1 MSGTQERSTT
11 DATGL
16 TRTRVVLVDDET
28 LVRVGLRLI
37 LGADPGIEIV
47 GEASDGL
54 EALDVVRATSPD
66 VVLMDIRMPRLDGLA
81 ATERLLAEQ
90 PDARVVI
97 LTTFDTDEMVLG
109 ALRLGAAGFLLK
121 DTPPALIVRH
131 VQDAGAGRTTLSPS
145 VTDRLIASVTRQP
158 KDERREIARQRLD
171 GLTER
176 ERDVARAIGRGLSN
190 TEIASELFI
199 TVATVKTHISR
210 ILEKMPADNRT
221 HIAIC
226 VHEAGDV

>member
-1 MSGTQERSTT
+1 MTT
-11 DATGL
+11 TTAQHAAGQAVRPTV
-16 TRTRVVLVDDET
+16 RVVLVDDET

-37 LGADPGIEIV
+37 LGAEPAIEVV
-47 GEASDGL
+47 GEASDGVD
-54 EALDVVRATSPD
+54 ALDVVRRTSPD

-81 ATERLLAEQ
+81 ATEQLLATQ

-121 DTPPALIVRH
+121 DTPPAEIVRH
-131 VQDAGAGRTTLSPS
+131 VLDAGAGRTTLSPS
-145 VTDRLIASVTRQP
+145 VTDRLIASVTQRP
-158 KDERREIARQRLD
+158 RDERRTAARECLD
-171 GLTER
+171 QLTDR

-190 TEIASELFI
+190 AEIASELFI

-210 ILEKMPADNRT
+210 ILEKMPAENRT

>member
-1 MSGTQERSTT
+1 MTT
-11 DATGL
+11 TTPEHTVGQPVRP
-16 TRTRVVLVDDET
+16 TVRVVLVDDET

-37 LGADPGIEIV
+37 LGAEPAIEVV
-47 GEASDGL
+47 GEAADGVD
-54 EALDVVRATSPD
+54 ALDVVRRTSPD

-81 ATERLLAEQ
+81 ATEQLLATQ

-121 DTPPALIVRH
+121 DTPPAEIVRH
-131 VQDAGAGRTTLSPS
+131 VLDAGAGRTTLSPS
-145 VTDRLIASVTRQP
+145 VTDRLIASVTQRP
-158 KDERREIARQRLD
+158 RDERRTAARQCLD
-171 GLTER
+171 QLTDR

-190 TEIASELFI
+190 AEIASELFI

-210 ILEKMPADNRT
+210 ILEKMPAENRT

>member
-1 MSGTQERSTT
+1 MTT
-11 DATGL
+11 AEAPA
-16 TRTRVVLVDDET
+16 RPQVRVVLVDDET

-37 LGADPGIEIV
+37 LGADPAIEV
-47 GEASDGL
+47 GGEAGDGL

-81 ATERLLAEQ
+81 ATVRLLAAQ
-90 PDARVVI
+90 PDARVVV

-121 DTPPALIVRH
+121 DTPPADIVRH
-131 VQDAGAGRTTLSPS
+131 VHDAGAGRTTLSPS
-145 VTDRLIASVTRQP
+145 VTDRLIASVTDQP
-158 KDERREIARQRLD
+158 RDERRAAARQKLD
-171 GLTER
+171 ALTER

-210 ILEKMPADNRT
+210 ILEKLPADNRT

>member
-1 MSGTQERSTT
+1 MTT
-11 DATGL
+11 TAEQVADQVVRPTV
-16 TRTRVVLVDDET
+16 RVVLVDDET

-37 LGADPGIEIV
+37 LGADPAIEVV
-47 GEASDGL
+47 GEAADGL
-54 EALDVVRATSPD
+54 EALEVVRSTAPD

-81 ATERLLAEQ
+81 ATERLLAGQ

-121 DTPPALIVRH
+121 DTPPAEIVRH
-131 VQDAGAGRTTLSPS
+131 VLDAGAGRTTLSPS
-145 VTDRLIASVTRQP
+145 VTDRLIASVTQRP
-158 KDERREIARQRLD
+158 RNERRTAARARLD
-171 GLTER
+171 DLTER

-190 TEIASELFI
+190 SEIASELFI

>member
-1 MSGTQERSTT
+1 MTTATQEKV
-11 DATGL
+11 
-16 TRTRVVLVDDET
+16 RVVLVDDET

-37 LGADPGIEIV
+37 LGADPTIEVV
-47 GEASDGL
+47 GEAGDGL
-54 EALDVVRATSPD
+54 EALRVVRETSPD
-66 VVLMDIRMPRLDGLA
+66 VVLMDIRMPRLDGLG

-121 DTPPALIVRH
+121 DTPPPEIVRH
-131 VQDAGAGRTTLSPS
+131 VHDAGAGRTTLSPS
-145 VTDRLIASVTRQP
+145 VTDRLVASVTRQP
-158 KDERREIARQRLD
+158 KDERRTVARRRLD
-171 GLTER
+171 ALTER

-190 TEIASELFI
+190 PEIAAELFI

-210 ILEKMPADNRT
+210 VLEKLPADNRT

>member
-1 MSGTQERSTT
+1 MTTTTQEKV
-11 DATGL
+11 
-16 TRTRVVLVDDET
+16 RVVLVDDET

-37 LGADPGIEIV
+37 LGADPAIEVV
-47 GEASDGL
+47 GEAGDGI
-54 EALDVVRATSPD
+54 EALQVVRETSPD
-66 VVLMDIRMPRLDGLA
+66 VVLMDIRMPRLDGLG

-109 ALRLGAAGFLLK
+109 ALQLGAAGFLLK
-121 DTPPALIVRH
+121 DTPPPEIVRH
-131 VQDAGAGRTTLSPS
+131 VHDAGAGRTTLSPS
-145 VTDRLIASVTRQP
+145 VTDRLVASVTRQP
-158 KDERREIARQRLD
+158 KDERRAVARQRLD
-171 GLTER
+171 ALTER

-190 TEIASELFI
+190 SEIAAELFI

-210 ILEKMPADNRT
+210 VLEKLPADNRT

>member
-1 MSGTQERSTT
+1 MTT
-11 DATGL
+11 TVEQAV
-16 TRTRVVLVDDET
+16 RPVRVVLVDDET

-37 LGADPGIEIV
+37 LGANPAIEV
-47 GEASDGL
+47 VAEAGDGL
-54 EALDVVRATSPD
+54 EAIEVVRATSPD

-81 ATERLLAEQ
+81 ATERLLAAQ

-121 DTPPALIVRH
+121 DTPPAEIVRH
-131 VQDAGAGRTTLSPS
+131 VLDAGAGRTTLSPS
-145 VTDRLIASVTRQP
+145 VTDRLIASVTHRP
-158 KDERREIARQRLD
+158 RDERRTAARQHLD
-171 GLTER
+171 ALTER

-190 TEIASELFI
+190 TEIAAELFI

>member
-1 MSGTQERSTT
+1 MTAATQEKV
-11 DATGL
+11 
-16 TRTRVVLVDDET
+16 RVVLVDDET

-37 LGADPGIEIV
+37 LGADPAIEVV
-47 GEASDGL
+47 GEAGDGI
-54 EALDVVRATSPD
+54 EALQVVRETSPD
-66 VVLMDIRMPRLDGLA
+66 VVLMDIRMPRLDGLG

-109 ALRLGAAGFLLK
+109 ALQLGAAGFLLK
-121 DTPPALIVRH
+121 DTPPPEIVRH
-131 VQDAGAGRTTLSPS
+131 VHDAGAGRTTLSPS
-145 VTDRLIASVTRQP
+145 DTDRLVAAVTRQP
-158 KDERREIARQRLD
+158 KDERRAVARQRLD
-171 GLTER
+171 ALTER

-190 TEIASELFI
+190 AEIAAELFI

-210 ILEKMPADNRT
+210 VLEKLPADNRT

>member
-1 MSGTQERSTT
+1 MTGTTT
-11 DATGL
+11 GDGRPA
-16 TRTRVVLVDDET
+16 TRVVLVDDET

-37 LGADPGIEIV
+37 LGADPTIEVV
-47 GEASDGL
+47 GEAGDGL

-66 VVLMDIRMPRLDGLA
+66 VVLMDIRMPRLDGLQ
-81 ATERLLAEQ
+81 ATQRLLAEQ
-90 PDARVVI
+90 ADARVVI

-121 DTPPALIVRH
+121 DTPPAEIVRH
-131 VQDAGAGRTTLSPS
+131 VHDAGAGRTTLSPS
-145 VTDRLIASVTRQP
+145 VTDRLIASVTDQP
-158 KDERREIARQRLD
+158 RDERRAAARQKLD
-171 GLTER
+171 ALTER

-210 ILEKMPADNRT
+210 ILEKLPADNRT

>member
-1 MSGTQERSTT
+1 MTT
-11 DATGL
+11 TTEQAAV
-16 TRTRVVLVDDET
+16 RTVRVVLVDDET

-37 LGADPGIEIV
+37 LGADPAIEVV
-47 GEASDGL
+47 GEAADGL
-54 EALDVVRATSPD
+54 QALDVVRETAPD
-66 VVLMDIRMPRLDGLA
+66 VVLMDIRMPRLDGLG
-81 ATERLLAEQ
+81 ATERLLAAQ

-109 ALRLGAAGFLLK
+109 ALRRGAAGFLLK
-121 DTPPALIVRH
+121 DTPPADIVRH
-131 VQDAGAGRTTLSPS
+131 VLDAGAGRTTLSPS
-145 VTDRLIASVTRQP
+145 VTDRLVASVTRQP
-158 KDERREIARQRLD
+158 RDERRTAARARLD
-171 GLTER
+171 ELTER

-190 TEIASELFI
+190 ADIASELFI

>member
-1 MSGTQERSTT
+1 MTT
-11 DATGL
+11 AVEQTV
-16 TRTRVVLVDDET
+16 RPVRVVLVDDET

-37 LGADPGIEIV
+37 LGANPAIEIV
-47 GEASDGL
+47 AEAGDGI
-54 EALDVVRATSPD
+54 EAIEVVRATSPD

-81 ATERLLAEQ
+81 ATERLLAAQ
-90 PDARVVI
+90 PDARIVI

-121 DTPPALIVRH
+121 DTPPADIVRH
-131 VQDAGAGRTTLSPS
+131 VLDAGAGRTTLSPS
-145 VTDRLIASVTRQP
+145 VTDRLIASVTHRP
-158 KDERREIARQRLD
+158 RDERRTAARRVLD
-171 GLTER
+171 QLTER

>member
-1 MSGTQERSTT
+1 MTT
-11 DATGL
+11 TEAPDRPL
-16 TRTRVVLVDDET
+16 VRVVLVDDET

-37 LGADPGIEIV
+37 LGADPAIEVV
-47 GEASDGL
+47 GEAGDGL

-66 VVLMDIRMPRLDGLA
+66 VVLMDIRMPRLDGLG
-81 ATERLLAEQ
+81 ATERLLAAQ

-97 LTTFDTDEMVLG
+97 LTTFNTDEMVLG

-121 DTPPALIVRH
+121 DTPPAEIVRH
-131 VQDAGAGRTTLSPS
+131 VHDAGAGRTTLSPS
-145 VTDRLIASVTRQP
+145 VTDRLIASVTDQP
-158 KDERREIARQRLD
+158 RDERRAAARQKLD
-171 GLTER
+171 ALTER

-210 ILEKMPADNRT
+210 ILEKLPADNRT

>member
-1 MSGTQERSTT
+1 MTGTTT
-11 DATGL
+11 ADGRPA
-16 TRTRVVLVDDET
+16 TRVVLVDDET

-37 LGADPGIEIV
+37 LGADPTIEVV
-47 GEASDGL
+47 GEAGDGL

-66 VVLMDIRMPRLDGLA
+66 VVLMDIRMPRLDGLQ
-81 ATERLLAEQ
+81 ATRRLLAEQ
-90 PDARVVI
+90 ADARVVI

-121 DTPPALIVRH
+121 DTPPAEIVRH
-131 VQDAGAGRTTLSPS
+131 VHDAGAGRTTLSPS
-145 VTDRLIASVTRQP
+145 VTDRLIASVTDQP
-158 KDERREIARQRLD
+158 RDERRAAARQKLD
-171 GLTER
+171 ALTER

-210 ILEKMPADNRT
+210 ILEKLPADNRT

>member
-1 MSGTQERSTT
+1 MTT
-11 DATGL
+11 VL
-16 TRTRVVLVDDET
+16 LVDDQPLLRT
-28 LVRVGLRLI
+28 GFRLVIDSEPDLEV
-37 LGADPGIEIV
+37 V
-47 GEASDGL
+47 GEAADGRV
-54 EALDVVRATSPD
+54 ALDQVAALAPD

-81 ATERLLAEQ
+81 ATERLLTER

-121 DTPPALIVRH
+121 DTPPAEIVRH
-131 VQDAGAGRTTLSPS
+131 VLDAGAGRTTLSPS
-145 VTDRLIASVTRQP
+145 VTDRLIASVTQRP
-158 KDERREIARQRLD
+158 RDERRTAARERLD
-171 GLTER
+171 QLTER

-190 TEIASELFI
+190 AEIASELFI

-210 ILEKMPADNRT
+210 ILEKMPAENRT

>member
-1 MSGTQERSTT
+1 MTTTAQEKV
-11 DATGL
+11 
-16 TRTRVVLVDDET
+16 RVVLVDDET

-37 LGADPGIEIV
+37 LGADPAIEVV
-47 GEASDGL
+47 GEAGDGL
-54 EALDVVRATSPD
+54 EALAVVRETSPD
-66 VVLMDIRMPRLDGLA
+66 VVLMDIRMPRLDGLG

-109 ALRLGAAGFLLK
+109 ALQLGAAGFLLK
-121 DTPPALIVRH
+121 DTPPPEIVRH
-131 VQDAGAGRTTLSPS
+131 VHDAGAGRTTLSPS
-145 VTDRLIASVTRQP
+145 VTDRLVASVTRQP
-158 KDERREIARQRLD
+158 KDERRAVARRRLD
-171 GLTER
+171 ALTER

-190 TEIASELFI
+190 SEIAAELFI

-210 ILEKMPADNRT
+210 VLEKLPADNRT

>member
-1 MSGTQERSTT
+1 MTTATQEKV
-11 DATGL
+11 
-16 TRTRVVLVDDET
+16 RVVLVDDET

-37 LGADPGIEIV
+37 LGADPAIEVV
-47 GEASDGL
+47 GEAGDGI
-54 EALDVVRATSPD
+54 EALQVVRETSPD
-66 VVLMDIRMPRLDGLA
+66 VVLMDIRMPRLDGLG

-109 ALRLGAAGFLLK
+109 ALQLGAAGFLLK
-121 DTPPALIVRH
+121 DTPPPEIVRH
-131 VQDAGAGRTTLSPS
+131 VHDAGAGRTTLSPS
-145 VTDRLIASVTRQP
+145 VTDRLVASVTRQP
-158 KDERREIARQRLD
+158 KDERRAVARQRLD
-171 GLTER
+171 ALTER

-190 TEIASELFI
+190 AEIAAELFI

-210 ILEKMPADNRT
+210 VLEKLPADNRT

>member
-1 MSGTQERSTT
+1 MTATAEQAGTRSERQTV
-11 DATGL
+11 
-16 TRTRVVLVDDET
+16 RVVLVDDET

-37 LGADPGIEIV
+37 LGADPAIDVV
-47 GEASDGL
+47 GEAGDGL
-54 EALDVVRATSPD
+54 EAIDVVRRTAPD
-66 VVLMDIRMPRLDGLA
+66 VVLMDIRMPRLDGLG
-81 ATERLLAEQ
+81 ATERLLTEQ
-90 PDARVVI
+90 PDSRVVI

-121 DTPPALIVRH
+121 DTPPAEIVRH
-131 VQDAGAGRTTLSPS
+131 VLDAGAGRTTLSPS
-145 VTDRLIASVTRQP
+145 VTDRLIASVTQRP
-158 KDERREIARQRLD
+158 RDERRTAARARLD
-171 GLTER
+171 ALTER

-190 TEIASELFI
+190 AEIASELFI

>member
-1 MSGTQERSTT
+1 MTTTAEPGVGRSVGPTV
-11 DATGL
+11 
-16 TRTRVVLVDDET
+16 RVVLVDDET

-37 LGADPGIEIV
+37 LGADPAIEVV
-47 GEASDGL
+47 GEAADGL
-54 EALDVVRATSPD
+54 EALDVVQRTSPD

-81 ATERLLAEQ
+81 ATERLLAGQ

-121 DTPPALIVRH
+121 DTPPAEIVRH
-131 VQDAGAGRTTLSPS
+131 VLDAGAGRTTLSPS
-145 VTDRLIASVTRQP
+145 VTDRLIASVTHQP
-158 KDERREIARQRLD
+158 RDERRTVAREHLD
-171 GLTER
+171 RLTER

-190 TEIASELFI
+190 AELAAELFI

>member
-1 MSGTQERSTT
+1 MTGTTT
-11 DATGL
+11 GDGRPA
-16 TRTRVVLVDDET
+16 TRVVLVDDET

-37 LGADPGIEIV
+37 LGADPTIEVV
-47 GEASDGL
+47 GEAGDGL

-66 VVLMDIRMPRLDGLA
+66 VVLMDIRMPRLDGLQ
-81 ATERLLAEQ
+81 ATQRLLAEQ

-121 DTPPALIVRH
+121 DTPPAEIVRH
-131 VQDAGAGRTTLSPS
+131 VHDAGAGRTTLSPS
-145 VTDRLIASVTRQP
+145 VTDRLIASVTDQP
-158 KDERREIARQRLD
+158 RDERRAVARRKLD
-171 GLTER
+171 ALTER

-190 TEIASELFI
+190 VEIASELFI

-210 ILEKMPADNRT
+210 ILEKLPADNRT

>member
-1 MSGTQERSTT
+1 MTTT
-11 DATGL
+11 DTTTG
-16 TRTRVVLVDDET
+16 TTTGTTTRVVLVDDET

-37 LGADPGIEIV
+37 LGADPTIDVV
-47 GEASDGL
+47 GEAGDGL
-54 EALDVVRATSPD
+54 AALDVVRATSPD

-121 DTPPALIVRH
+121 DTPPAEIVRH
-131 VQDAGAGRTTLSPS
+131 VHDAGAGRTTLSPS
-145 VTDRLIASVTRQP
+145 VTDRLIASVTHRP
-158 KDERREIARQRLD
+158 RDERRTAARQRLD
-171 GLTER
+171 ALTER
-176 ERDVARAIGRGLSN
+176 ERDVARAIGRGMSN
-190 TEIASELFI
+190 AETAAELFI

-210 ILEKMPADNRT
+210 ILEKLPADNRT

>member
-1 MSGTQERSTT
+1 MTGTTT
-11 DATGL
+11 GDGRPA
-16 TRTRVVLVDDET
+16 TRVVLVDDET

-37 LGADPGIEIV
+37 LGADPTIEVV
-47 GEASDGL
+47 GEAGDGL
-54 EALDVVRATSPD
+54 EALEVVRATSPD
-66 VVLMDIRMPRLDGLA
+66 VVLMDIRMPRLDGLQ
-81 ATERLLAEQ
+81 ATRRLLAEQ
-90 PDARVVI
+90 ADARVVI

-121 DTPPALIVRH
+121 DTPPAEIVRH
-131 VQDAGAGRTTLSPS
+131 VHDAGAGRTTLSPS
-145 VTDRLIASVTRQP
+145 VTDRLIASVTDQP
-158 KDERREIARQRLD
+158 RDERRAAARQKLD
-171 GLTER
+171 ALTER

-210 ILEKMPADNRT
+210 ILEKLPADNRT

>member
-1 MSGTQERSTT
+1 MTATVEQTGTPTERQTV
-11 DATGL
+11 
-16 TRTRVVLVDDET
+16 RVVLVDDET

-37 LGADPGIEIV
+37 LGADPAIDVV
-47 GEASDGL
+47 GEAGDGL
-54 EALDVVRATSPD
+54 EAIDVVRRTAPD
-66 VVLMDIRMPRLDGLA
+66 VVLMDIRMPRLDGLG
-81 ATERLLAEQ
+81 ATERLLTEQ
-90 PDARVVI
+90 PDSRVVI

-121 DTPPALIVRH
+121 DTPPAEIVRH
-131 VQDAGAGRTTLSPS
+131 VLDAGAGRTTLSPS
-145 VTDRLIASVTRQP
+145 VTDRLIASVTQRP
-158 KDERREIARQRLD
+158 RDERRTAARARLD
-171 GLTER
+171 ALTER

-190 TEIASELFI
+190 AEIASELFI

>member
-1 MSGTQERSTT
+1 MTT
-11 DATGL
+11 TEAPDRPL
-16 TRTRVVLVDDET
+16 VRVVLVDDET

-37 LGADPGIEIV
+37 LGADPAIEVV
-47 GEASDGL
+47 GEAGDGL

-66 VVLMDIRMPRLDGLA
+66 VVLMDIRMPRLDGLG
-81 ATERLLAEQ
+81 ATERLLAAQ

-97 LTTFDTDEMVLG
+97 LTTFNTDEMVLG

-121 DTPPALIVRH
+121 DTPPAEIVRH
-131 VQDAGAGRTTLSPS
+131 VHDAGAGRTTLSPS
-145 VTDRLIASVTRQP
+145 VTDRLIASVTQQP
-158 KDERREIARQRLD
+158 RDERRTHARQRLD
-171 GLTER
+171 TLTER
-176 ERDVARAIGRGLSN
+176 ERDVARAIGRGMSN
-190 TEIASELFI
+190 TEIAAELFI

>member
-1 MSGTQERSTT
+1 MTGTTT
-11 DATGL
+11 ADGRPA
-16 TRTRVVLVDDET
+16 TRVVLVDDET

-37 LGADPGIEIV
+37 LGADPTIEVV
-47 GEASDGL
+47 GEAGDGL

-66 VVLMDIRMPRLDGLA
+66 VVLMDIRMPRLDGLQ
-81 ATERLLAEQ
+81 ATQRLLTEQ

-121 DTPPALIVRH
+121 DTPPAEIVRH
-131 VQDAGAGRTTLSPS
+131 VHDAGAGRTTLSPS
-145 VTDRLIASVTRQP
+145 VTDRLIASVTDQP
-158 KDERREIARQRLD
+158 RDERRAAARQKLD
-171 GLTER
+171 ALTER

-210 ILEKMPADNRT
+210 ILEKLPADNRT